1 MTALPFQL
9 SLSMTN
15 VEVLEIVARMAPK
28 ALRDHLS
35 GSVSRRS
42 HSVQQQ
48 DQVRQQ
54 EAVPAAVHAGKTDEE
69 LLVAYRQG
77 DRVAFATL
85 VERYRADLVQFL
97 HRFLSSRA
105 AAEDVFQDAFL
116 QVHLAADSF
125 DADRRFKPWLYTIAA
140 NKARDFHRKRKRRA
154 AASLSAPVGTADGR
168 QTSLVDLMEG
178 PSEEVDA
185 GLLESER
192 QQLVK
197 QVVDNMPAHYREI
210 LLLSYFQKLSYNQIA
225 DSLQIP
231 LGTVKSRLHASVA
244 NFADAW
250 KTALERQNQRTRD
263 PQN

>member
-15 VEVLEIVARMAPK
+15 AEVLEIVARMAPK

-85 VERYRADLVQFL
+85 VERYRADLV
-97 HRFLSSRA
+97 HRGQQGSGLPSQAKASRCGQSFGTGRYGGWST
-105 AAEDVFQDAFL
+105 DV
-116 QVHLAADSF
+116 
-125 DADRRFKPWLYTIAA
+125 T
-140 NKARDFHRKRKRRA
+140 
-154 AASLSAPVGTADGR
+154 G
-168 QTSLVDLMEG
+168 
-178 PSEEVDA
+178 
-185 GLLESER
+185 
-192 QQLVK
+192 
-197 QVVDNMPAHYREI
+197 
-210 LLLSYFQKLSYNQIA
+210 
-225 DSLQIP
+225 
-231 LGTVKSRLHASVA
+231 
-244 NFADAW
+244 
-250 KTALERQNQRTRD
+250 
-263 PQN
+263 